1 MIRQGNG
8 DIAFLWLQR
17 AAEREIYKLEKT
29 STQEE
34 KCSGRP
40 RTLETKIAKIWEN
53 LGSPLL
59 SQKSHFR
66 TSVPLASCFFL
77 CRAASSAPQPQL
89 EKWWTI
95 PAAPRLAGSYIQ
107 VQLQGEMDFLS
118 VLFIRCLKLDVCVPT
133 KCLSPSSNPKCDSV

>member
-29 STQEE
+29 STPEE

-53 LGSPLL
+53 LGSALL
-59 SQKSHFR
+59 SQQSHFSI
-66 TSVPLASCFFL
+66 SVSLDSCLFL
-77 CRAASSAPQPQL
+77 C
-89 EKWWTI
+89 
-95 PAAPRLAGSYIQ
+95 
-107 VQLQGEMDFLS
+107 
-118 VLFIRCLKLDVCVPT
+118 
-133 KCLSPSSNPKCDSV
+133 